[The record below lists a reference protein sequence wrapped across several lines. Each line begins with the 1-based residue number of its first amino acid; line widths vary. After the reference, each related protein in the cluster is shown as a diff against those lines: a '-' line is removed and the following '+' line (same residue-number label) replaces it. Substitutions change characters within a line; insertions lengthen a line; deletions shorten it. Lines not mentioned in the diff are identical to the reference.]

1 MAIEPAIP
9 PQAQPAVRPI
19 SDADRGRPETQAR
32 RDGKKRQH
40 PQHHE
45 STAPSPNERGQ
56 ITGKVI
62 DILA

>member
-9 PQAQPAVRPI
+9 PQPAIRPVK
-19 SDADRGRPETQAR
+19 DAERNRPDSQSR
-32 RDGKKRQH
+32 RDGKKRLH
-40 PQHHE
+40 YDHHE
-45 STAPSPNERGQ
+45 DAGPTPNERGE